1 MKVENKTK
9 KTATSALFYVLY
21 IALAV
26 IFLAPLLFLFVSSVK
41 SETQL
46 VSDMATLKAF
56 IPYGN
61 LTLENYVAVFEK
73 LDFLH
78 YFRNSAVN
86 AIIQVFVGMFING
99 MMGYALGMLEFRGQK
114 LLVSLMIALTIIPT
128 EAVIINRFMV
138 AFNLGIINTIWALAI
153 PNLAT
158 PMYVFLFYQHF
169 RGMPKDL
176 LEAAIIDGESYTGV
190 FFKIM
195 TPLSKPIYATVA
207 IMSFIRAWGDLLWPT
222 LVTAGAAR
230 PERLGVYLLGADF
243 RVQRD
248 DHPADSDHLPRVP
261 KAVRAVRRDVRHQG
275 ITRKERGFDWPWSI
289 NIWEPA
295 RRRACPPRFAPAP
308 SACARCGRAER
319 ACACAPARCWATMC

>member
-9 KTATSALFYVLY
+9 KTVTSALFYVLY

-26 IFLAPLLFLFVSSVK
+26 VFLAPLLFLFVSSVK

-222 LVTAGAAR
+222 LVTRDNTWRTLPQALRG
-230 PERLGVYLLGADF
+230 LNDSVYTFWGQIFAF
-243 RVQRD
+243 S
-248 DHPADSDHLPRVP
+248 AMITLPILVIFL
-261 KAVRAVRRDVRHQG
+261 A
-275 ITRKERGFDWPWSI
+275 F
-289 NIWEPA
+289 
-295 RRRACPPRFAPAP
+295 
-308 SACARCGRAER
+308 
-319 ACACAPARCWATMC
+319 

>member
-1 MKVENKTK
+1 MQVGNKTRK
-9 KTATSALFYVLY
+9 NVVNALFYVLY
-21 IALAV
+21 IAVAIV
-26 IFLAPLLFLFVSSVK
+26 FLAPLVFLFVSSVK
-41 SETQL
+41 GETQL
-46 VSDMATLKAF
+46 VSDMATYRAF

-78 YFRNSAVN
+78 YFRNSSLM
-86 AIIQVFVGMFING
+86 AILQVVIGMFVNG
-99 MMGYALGMLEFRGQK
+99 MMGYALGMLEFRGRGF
-114 LLVSLMIALTIIPT
+114 LVSLMIALTIIPT
-128 EAVIINRFMV
+128 EAVIINRFLV
-138 AFNLGIINTIWALAI
+138 AFNLGMINTLWALVV

-222 LVTAGAAR
+222 LVTRDNTWRTLPQALRG
-230 PERLGVYLLGADF
+230 LNDSVYTFWGQIFAFSAMITLPILLIF
-243 RVQRD
+243 LIFQKQFVQSV
-248 DHPADSDHLPRVP
+248 AMT
-261 KAVRAVRRDVRHQG
+261 G
-275 ITRKERGFDWPWSI
+275 IKG
-289 NIWEPA
+289 
-295 RRRACPPRFAPAP
+295 
-308 SACARCGRAER
+308 
-319 ACACAPARCWATMC
+319 